1 MLCKPGFLFI
11 LAFSTT
17 LYIDLFLCLIK
28 NHIFLENAEQISL
41 DNGETTVRL
50 DLSVLK
56 RRYHSIALRE
66 LLASH
71 IKGNVLEHHPH
82 WRHNII
88 CFLQKSDD
96 CYSIVLIHKMKL
108 VVWDFGLEIA
118 FWY

>member
-50 DLSVLK
+50 VPLS
-56 RRYHSIALRE
+56 
-66 LLASH
+66 
-71 IKGNVLEHHPH
+71 IKN
-82 WRHNII
+82 
-88 CFLQKSDD
+88 
-96 CYSIVLIHKMKL
+96 
-108 VVWDFGLEIA
+108 
-118 FWY
+118 

>member
-11 LAFSTT
+11 LVFSTT

-82 WRHNII
+82 WRH
-88 CFLQKSDD
+88 LS
-96 CYSIVLIHKMKL
+96 LIH
-108 VVWDFGLEIA
+108 I
-118 FWY
+118 